1 MKNVVLDE
9 VIKELGWRERII
21 MKLFVKTF
29 IKVYNIIRIKLVN
42 SILK

>member
-9 VIKELGWRERII
+9 VIKELNWREKII